1 MLDKQYMITPNDNGI
16 MAHSDAR
23 SIQNAVDMA
32 QARGINEIVIPRRN
46 ERTGEEL
53 WQIDEAVLLPDDMT
67 VWLDNC
73 HLRLADG
80 AFCNIFRN
88 RNAYT
93 ALGKTLDG
101 EQKNIRI
108 IGLGGA
114 VLDGGKPN
122 GLTEKTSLKDGYP
135 SIRENNFILFSNVRD
150 FVIKDVKM
158 IHQRWWAVNLY
169 YCRHGLL
176 SNLDIYADDSI
187 KNQDGLDLRCGC
199 NNIVIENITGQA
211 GDDLVALTGIK
222 AKSEHL
228 FYVEGKDWD
237 IHSVIIR
244 NVKGT
249 SCSKAVVAL
258 RNQDGVKLHD
268 VIIDGILDTSEAV
281 GCKPYATLRIG
292 QNAYIHDRSSR
303 LGETYNI
310 HASNIHCGCDT
321 AVMLCATVYNSSFR
335 NITVG
340 GTAPCAFS
348 VNEGANVENVL
359 VDGIFYNVD
368 HCTSYAVSS
377 KNGDLY
383 RNDCGPKF
391 AVIHFNNYG
400 NPILEGR
407 DRSRNVRIRNVFV
420 NKLAG
425 RPLVHAIGDVD
436 VEVCGVHIT
445 DRREEETVVLED
457 NARVRLQS

>member
-1 MLDKQYMITPNDNGI
+1 MLDLKNVITPNDAAV
-16 MAHSDAR
+16 MAHSDAQ
-23 SIQNAVDMA
+23 SIQNAVDAAAA
-32 QARGINEIVIPRRN
+32 QGIDQIVIPRRN
-46 ERTGEEL
+46 ARTGEDL
-53 WQIDEAVLLPDDMT
+53 WQFEKAVLLPDNMT
-67 VWLDNC
+67 IWLDNC

-80 AFCNIFRN
+80 VFCNMFRN

-93 ALGKTLDG
+93 ELGKTLEG
-101 EQKNIRI
+101 EQRNIRI
-108 IGLGGA
+108 IGLGNA

-122 GLTEKTSLKDGYP
+122 GLSEKTSLTGGYP
-135 SIRENNFILFSNVRD
+135 SIRENNFILFANVRD
-150 FVIKDVKM
+150 FVIKDVKL

-176 SNLDIYADDSI
+176 SNIDIFADDSI

-199 NNIVIENITGQA
+199 NNIIIENITGQA

-222 AKSEHL
+222 AKSENL

-237 IHSVIIR
+237 IHSVTIR

-268 VIIDGILDTSEAV
+268 VIIDGILDTAESA

-292 QNAYIHDRSSR
+292 QNAYMYERASR

-310 HASNIHCGCDT
+310 HASNIHCACDT

-368 HCTSYAVSS
+368 SFVSYAVPS
-377 KNGDLY
+377 KNGDLF

-420 NKLAG
+420 NKLEG
-425 RPLVHAIGDVD
+425 RPLVHAIGDVRVTLED
-436 VEVCGVHIT
+436 YCIS
-445 DRREEETVVLED
+445 DCREAEAIVLESG
-457 NARVRLQS
+457 AQLIQ